1 MVVRVRPT
9 SVIILFDG
17 EVVYEKDGCIE
28 VSLHHSGTAL
38 EIHISEKRIVATD
51 FNDIFCCEEGCD

>member
-1 MVVRVRPT
+1 VVRVRPT
-9 SVIILFDG
+9 SVTILSDG

-38 EIHISEKRIVATD
+38 EISISEKEIVATD
-51 FNDIFCCEEGCD
+51 FNDICCCEDGCD